1 MNTSKYS
8 ILIVLACLIFFSCR
22 KEENIIVQDLYA
34 IDKSRTYT
42 ENESENRI
50 KEQVWFYYKY
60 LSLWEENIYP
70 KAEDFDLMETTGYIR
85 ENFTNYFQTAS
96 DVLDYLM
103 GLTRRTTK
111 GYTMT
116 SSFPGENPFRFY
128 KKLKRTTTAEK
139 GDYDRYTYFD
149 RGGFISGAVGSSP
162 YRESMGMNLLYLQ
175 NEDNSNK
182 YLYVAYLEKHSP
194 AYRAGIRRGA
204 RILKLND
211 DPNIDYNSQI
221 ANHFNSL
228 ENYLYAN
235 LVKVEYQNVGEHI
248 DVVQLQRSNG
258 YTDVVYKDTV
268 IHVDGLNIGYLGF
281 SSFLS
286 KASVVLDNGSIK
298 NFENR
303 ILDIFSKFEDQQI
316 NELVVDLRYN
326 GGGYIETQE
335 LIANYIIPSSFNNQL
350 MNTYGINR
358 FLKNEGWDEP
368 GEDFAPVYFNK
379 RGALNLS
386 RVYFLVSEETASAS
400 ELLINVLVPYMK
412 VYMIGTY
419 AMENG
424 KAVAQN
430 TYGKPVGF
438 FGVPILSSSN
448 QLYVA
453 SFQMF
458 NKDGFGDYFHGLV
471 PQHHVWPYQY
481 FYDFADPRESLF
493 AAAIA
498 HMQTGNFPST
508 VSRSIKEGR
517 EAFNPK
523 DYTPVFGNRYF
534 PMMIKETEKPLRSL
548 QNQ

>member
-103 GLTRRTTK
+103 GVTRRTTK

-128 KKLKRTTTAEK
+128 KKLKRTTMAEK

-182 YLYVAYLEKHSP
+182 YLYVAYVEKHSP

-211 DPNIDYNSQI
+211 DANIDYNYQSDNQFYQLESYL
-221 ANHFNSL
+221 HSNSL
-228 ENYLYAN
+228 
-235 LVKVEYQNVGEHI
+235 KVEYRSKEGE
-248 DVVQLQRSNG
+248 VRVAQLQYSNSI
-258 YTDVVYKDTV
+258 TDVVYKDTV
-268 IHVDGLNIGYLGF
+268 VTVDGIKIGYLGF
-281 SSFLS
+281 SSFLR
-286 KASVVLDNGSIK
+286 KNAWVLDGEVQKTFLTRIHEVFN
-298 NFENR
+298 NFSSQN
-303 ILDIFSKFEDQQI
+303 ID
-316 NELVVDLRYN
+316 ELVVDLRYN
-326 GGGYIETQE
+326 GGGYIDMQE
-335 LIANYIIPSSFNNQL
+335 EIANFMVPQQASGQL
-350 MNTYGINR
+350 MNTYKINR
-358 FLKNEGWDEP
+358 YLKSEGKDEP

-498 HMQTGNFPST
+498 HMKTGNFPST

>member
-182 YLYVAYLEKHSP
+182 YLYVAYVEKHSP